1 MKKALTTL
9 LTTFQ
14 TKSLIRLL
22 IRLLMRLLN
31 TSLKKITLSFV
42 LVSSFLITAPAIADY
57 YRIDTLGGH
66 ASVNFKIKH
75 LGYSWLTGR
84 FDQFAGFFEYD
95 PKAPEKSLIKM
106 TVKTKSL
113 DSAHALRDTHLRGD
127 KYLNV
132 SKYPEARFVSNSF
145 TPIDANSARL
155 TGKLSLHGVTRDI
168 STTIKRIG
176 GGKDPWGGYRQGFE
190 THFSIRLT
198 DYGIKHSLGSASEEL
213 QLSIYLEGVK
223 ESSIDESLTK

>member
-1 MKKALTTL
+1 MKTVLPRISL
-9 LTTFQ
+9 LAV
-14 TKSLIRLL
+14 LL
-22 IRLLMRLLN
+22 VNL
-31 TSLKKITLSFV
+31 V
-42 LVSSFLITAPAIADY
+42 LTAPAMGEY

-84 FDQFAGFFEYD
+84 FDKFAGTFIYD
-95 PKAPEKSLIKM
+95 EKAPEKTKISM

-113 DSAHALRDTHLRGD
+113 DSNHALRDNHLRGK

-132 SKYPEARFVSNSF
+132 EKYPEARFVSDSF
-145 TPIDANSARL
+145 TPIDRTTSLL
-155 TGKLSLHGVTRDI
+155 TGKFSLHGVTRDI
-168 STTIKRIG
+168 DTTITRIG

-190 THFSIRLT
+190 THFTIRLT
-198 DYGIKHSLGSASEEL
+198 DYGIKHKLGAASEEL

-223 ESSIDESLTK
+223 ESKADSEAKN

>member
-1 MKKALTTL
+1 MIKILSNL
-9 LTTFQ
+9 LTT
-14 TKSLIRLL
+14 SLNKTALL
-22 IRLLMRLLN
+22 IVLISNLLI
-31 TSLKKITLSFV
+31 SV
-42 LVSSFLITAPAIADY
+42 PAMADY

-84 FDQFAGFFEYD
+84 FDKFAGYFEYD
-95 PKAPEKSLIKM
+95 EKAPEKSLIKI
-106 TVKTKSL
+106 TVQTRSL

-132 SKYPEARFVSNSF
+132 NKYPEARFVSNSF
-145 TPIDANSARL
+145 TPIDANNARL

-168 STTIKRIG
+168 NTTIKRIG

-190 THFSIRLT
+190 THFTIRLN
-198 DYGIKHSLGSASEEL
+198 DYGIKHSLGPASEEL

-223 ESSIDESLTK
+223 ESLDDGIPKK